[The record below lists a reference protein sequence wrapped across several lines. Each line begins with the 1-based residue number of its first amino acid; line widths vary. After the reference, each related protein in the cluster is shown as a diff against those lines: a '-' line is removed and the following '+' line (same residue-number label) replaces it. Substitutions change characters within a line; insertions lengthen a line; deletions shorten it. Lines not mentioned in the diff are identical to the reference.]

1 VKERR
6 ENKNKR
12 EGGGREKKITEQLVQ
27 LAKIAKQ
34 G

>member
-6 ENKNKR
+6 EKKNKL
-12 EGGGREKKITEQLVQ
+12 EGGGREEKITEELVQ